1 MAGLNKVMLIGHLGR
16 DPELRYTA
24 SGTPVCNFS
33 MAVSRRWSGRDGEQQ
48 EETDWFRVTAWNKLA
63 ETCANY
69 LAKGRQV
76 YIEGRVKLDTYTGQD
91 GQERS
96 SLAVTAFEMQ
106 MLGSRR
112 DQGMSGEAMAE
123 AGRLP
128 NRKSRSTLMI
138 FLSNISP
145 RFPMNSDR
153 YTANRG

>member
-48 EETDWFRVTAWNKLA
+48 EETEWFRVTAWNKLA

-76 YIEGRVKLDTYTGQD
+76 YIEGRVRLDTYTGQD

-112 DQGMSGEAMAE
+112 DQGCPTSQWKKP
-123 AGRLP
+123 GRLLTLK
-128 NRKSRSTLMI
+128 NRSTRTI
-138 FLSNISP
+138 FP
-145 RFPMNSDR
+145 FKE
-153 YTANRG
+153 AQ

>member
-1 MAGLNKVMLIGHLGR
+1 M
-16 DPELRYTA
+16 
-24 SGTPVCNFS
+24 
-33 MAVSRRWSGRDGEQQ
+33 
-48 EETDWFRVTAWNKLA
+48 TAWNKLA

-123 AGRLP
+123 AGAPAEQEEQIDPDDLP
-128 NRKSRSTLMI
+128 
-138 FLSNISP
+138 F
-145 RFPMNSDR
+145 
-153 YTANRG
+153 